1 MDLWKRMKQNKN
13 ITTHDQCF
21 LKNIEL
27 SSTHVATQH
36 RQTTLPSP
44 GLFFFATCSCV
55 FPFPINKSSGHRFE
69 KMIALEDCEFQ
80 MSWSIMTI
88 QKVCFYAQPLW
99 FWNQIT
105 NGTTLK
111 FHLLK
116 IVNTSLKK
124 YRNTI
129 SHNNGPTR
137 PAKCT
142 GMKACQDQELERV
155 L

>member
-13 ITTHDQCF
+13 ITTHDPCF

-44 GLFFFATCSCV
+44 GLYFFANV
-55 FPFPINKSSGHRFE
+55 QLRFPVSNKQIQRSPIWKNDHIGRLWISDELVHHDHPESF
-69 KMIALEDCEFQ
+69 
-80 MSWSIMTI
+80 
-88 QKVCFYAQPLW
+88 FYVQPLW
-99 FWNQIT
+99 FWSQIT
-105 NGTTLK
+105 NGTKLK

-116 IVNTSLKK
+116 IVYTSLKK

-129 SHNNGPTR
+129 SHNSGPTR

-142 GMKACQDQELERV
+142 GMKACQDQELEWV